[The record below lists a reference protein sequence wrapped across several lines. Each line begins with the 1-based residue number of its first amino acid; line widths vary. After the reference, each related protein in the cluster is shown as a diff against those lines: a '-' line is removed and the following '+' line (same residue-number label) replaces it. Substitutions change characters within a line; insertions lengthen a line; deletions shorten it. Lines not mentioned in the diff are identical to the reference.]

1 MSGLKAT
8 EGKALLKQTSN
19 WRDWERNKS
28 MFSFSILH
36 TFHFLPYGS
45 LIYHLEHI
53 WLSQLWSYQCLFFTL
68 SVTYMATQDTI
79 KEKTICIISRELCKR
94 SLSFHNLE
102 TTGNP
107 LTLYL
112 STVLLWSSSTERGLL
127 NNSCWG
133 FTQQLCSITVLG
145 MIQGG
150 TECISSTHTQAR
162 RQMNISQRPEGRSF
176 MDLQKPLPKVAHIK
190 MFFPMGKV
198 CLWLERC

>member
-1 MSGLKAT
+1 MGLLFTTWNISGCHSFGPISVYSSLYQ
-8 EGKALLKQTSN
+8 LL
-19 WRDWERNKS
+19 
-28 MFSFSILH
+28 
-36 TFHFLPYGS
+36 
-45 LIYHLEHI
+45 I
-53 WLSQLWSYQCLFFTL
+53 WLH
-68 SVTYMATQDTI
+68 
-79 KEKTICIISRELCKR
+79 KTPSKRRQESIISRELCKR

-102 TTGNP
+102 TTGSP

-176 MDLQKPLPKVAHIK
+176 TDLQKPLPKVAHIK

-198 CLWLERC
+198 CLWLGRC